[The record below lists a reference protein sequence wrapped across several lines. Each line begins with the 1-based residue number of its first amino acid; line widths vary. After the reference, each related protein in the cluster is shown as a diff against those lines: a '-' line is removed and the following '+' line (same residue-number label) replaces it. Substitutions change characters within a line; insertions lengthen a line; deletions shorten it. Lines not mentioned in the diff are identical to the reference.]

1 MNIAAWLGRL
11 VGATVVATAMAA
23 CSSSTSDD
31 TSPPGSAGG
40 GGGGDASGVGGGGSD
55 ATADS
60 GDGSTT
66 TRIMG
71 DGGQCVSSCHQGDP
85 CGGNSACASGTCT
98 GGICVDP
105 SCADG
110 TKDGTETAADCGGTC
125 AACVDGTACVVNGD
139 CTSKLC
145 DPTKKVCDA
154 PTASDGV
161 KNGTESDTDCGG
173 SGSGEADHAPACADG
188 KMCATGSDC
197 ADKECGANGTCTPS
211 TCKDGVQ
218 NGTETAPDCGG
229 MCSACAD
236 GLGCA
241 TNKDCT
247 SKSCDV
253 AGTMKCLAPTSSD
266 KIQNGNETDAD
277 CGSSGSGEDTKAPPC
292 ADTLKCNVSGDCADK
307 ECGANGTCTPSSCK
321 DGVQNGTETGT
332 DCGGVCSACAD
343 GVGCAANTDC
353 TSKSCDING
362 TKLCLQPTSSDKIQ
376 NGNETDTDC
385 GSSGTG
391 EDTKAPACADSLK
404 CGAGTDCIDKE
415 CGANGTCTAASC
427 KDGVQNGT
435 ETGTDCGGT
444 CNACADTLGC
454 KVDADCTSKHCDI
467 GNTNKCLV
475 PTSTDGRQNGNET
488 DTDCGSDGTGETT
501 HAGPCLDGKKCV
513 KGADCIDEVCGANLT
528 CSAPTCSDKV
538 KNGSETG
545 VDCGDTAVTG
555 CPACGDGMG
564 CNPATTPSDCSSL
577 VCNAATK
584 TCTAP
589 TSSDGT
595 QNGNESDVDCGSSG
609 TGENTSAP
617 ACPDI
622 NGHTKV
628 TSKCSAS
635 ADCKSGYCNATEK
648 QCVDGASCAL
658 PALAKASGIQDIKT
672 AAKTTSATTND
683 ANDAV
688 GTPNVN
694 GAGLYAGIDTCGQG
708 EATDAPGSR
717 KLESC
722 CKSLDVAAT
731 GDRVDKYEV
740 TAGRMRQFVES
751 INAKYPDYN
760 FKAWVAAQFSGTT
773 NLPTT
778 AIGTTLFSQIPTPT
792 AVANSTDTRVLF
804 PSSQHGVLNA
814 VEQLGATSID
824 TGIPSD
830 LQGCYVGP
838 GNAGSSTY
846 WWDAAGESIVGS
858 PPRQF
863 TQDYY
868 DIKPLNCAL
877 YWMAAAFCAWDGGY
891 LPDDAHYQALWGTGN
906 YPWGADT
913 TYPTTSSGSR
923 NYEDL
928 GGGAAYGNAGSPAIT
943 KYTINNPQRRL
954 LRRVVRGLLLL
965 SEGWQPLDRDHPR
978 HHRQPRRLLAVH
990 RGAGAL
996 PARRLAVQG
1005 GRGQHLRGRQLVR
1018 PGGEPLR
1025 IPRAADVEVRGERRD
1040 LLRHQQRRG
1049 QPGHDPVDLRQHARR
1064 SLHPA
1069 ERRPAGLRLHPGK
1082 RQRGGAGQRHAERRL
1097 GRRVVGSARHPRR
1110 QLRRLRLLPDE
1121 HAIRENGIP
1130 LRAQGGVIR
1139 CRPRLRRA

>member
-1 MNIAAWLGRL
+1 M
-11 VGATVVATAMAA
+11 
-23 CSSSTSDD
+23 
-31 TSPPGSAGG
+31 
-40 GGGGDASGVGGGGSD
+40 
-55 ATADS
+55 
-60 GDGSTT
+60 
-66 TRIMG
+66 
-71 DGGQCVSSCHQGDP
+71 
-85 CGGNSACASGTCT
+85 
-98 GGICVDP
+98 
-105 SCADG
+105 
-110 TKDGTETAADCGGTC
+110 
-125 AACVDGTACVVNGD
+125 
-139 CTSKLC
+139 
-145 DPTKKVCDA
+145 
-154 PTASDGV
+154 
-161 KNGTESDTDCGG
+161 
-173 SGSGEADHAPACADG
+173 
-188 KMCATGSDC
+188 
-197 ADKECGANGTCTPS
+197 
-211 TCKDGVQ
+211 
-218 NGTETAPDCGG
+218 
-229 MCSACAD
+229 
-236 GLGCA
+236 
-241 TNKDCT
+241 
-247 SKSCDV
+247 
-253 AGTMKCLAPTSSD
+253 
-266 KIQNGNETDAD
+266 
-277 CGSSGSGEDTKAPPC
+277 
-292 ADTLKCNVSGDCADK
+292 
-307 ECGANGTCTPSSCK
+307 
-321 DGVQNGTETGT
+321 
-332 DCGGVCSACAD
+332 
-343 GVGCAANTDC
+343 
-353 TSKSCDING
+353 
-362 TKLCLQPTSSDKIQ
+362 
-376 NGNETDTDC
+376 
-385 GSSGTG
+385 
-391 EDTKAPACADSLK
+391 
-404 CGAGTDCIDKE
+404 
-415 CGANGTCTAASC
+415 
-427 KDGVQNGT
+427 
-435 ETGTDCGGT
+435 
-444 CNACADTLGC
+444 
-454 KVDADCTSKHCDI
+454 
-467 GNTNKCLV
+467 

-488 DTDCGSDGTGETT
+488 DVDCGSDGTGESTN
-501 HAGPCLDGKKCV
+501 AGPCLDGKKCV
-513 KGADCIDEVCGANLT
+513 KGGDCIDEVCGANHT
-528 CSAPTCSDKV
+528 CSVPTCADKV
-538 KNGSETG
+538 KNGHETG
-545 VDCGDTAVTG
+545 VDCGDYLFTN

-617 ACPDI
+617 ACLDI

-760 FKAWVAAQFSGTT
+760 FKAWVAAQFNGTS

-778 AIGTTLFSQIPTPT
+778 AIGTTLYSQIPTPT

-804 PSSQHGVLNA
+804 PSSQRGVLNA

-830 LQGCYVGP
+830 LQGCYVGL

-943 KYTINNPQRRL
+943 KYTINNL
-954 LRRVVRGLLLL
+954 NDDYY
-965 SEGWQPLDRDHPR
+965 EGSYGDFYFYPKGGNPSTGTIPDTIDN
-978 HHRQPRRLLAVH
+978 LADFSPYI
-990 RGAGAL
+990 AGPGRFLPDVSQYKASAGSIYAGDGWYDLAANLFEFHAL
-996 PARRLAVQG
+996 PTSKFAENEGIFCDTSNGVVNPGTTPSTCDSTQGDPCTRLSDGQQVCG
-1005 GRGQHLRGRQLVR
+1005 YIRGSGS
-1018 PGGEPLR
+1018 
-1025 IPRAADVEVRGERRD
+1025 AAAPVSVMPNVE
-1040 LLRHQQRRG
+1040 
-1049 QPGHDPVDLRQHARR
+1049 
-1064 SLHPA
+1064 
-1069 ERRPAGLRLHPGK
+1069 
-1082 RQRGGAGQRHAERRL
+1082 L
-1097 GRRVVGSARHPRR
+1097 GRRVVGSARRSPS
-1110 QLRRLRLLPDE
+1110 
-1121 HAIRENGIP
+1121 AITASTAPTR
-1130 LRAQGGVIR
+1130 
-1139 CRPRLRRA
+1139 